1 MESGEPRLGD
11 LLAGRF
17 RLAERLGRGETGVV
31 FRADDTLLGETVALK
46 LLPTVPGAASTAEL
60 FSEVALARRITHPN
74 VCRVFDVGQWGAH
87 HFFITMEF
95 VEGENLA
102 TLLQRRSLDL
112 HQATRLAVQ
121 LCAALEAAHRAG
133 VLHRDL
139 KPENVLVDRTGRI
152 CITDFG
158 LARTIDDPR
167 SEEPTVGTPAYM
179 APEQI
184 LGRTSRQSD
193 LFALGLL
200 LFQLYAGHSPIRAGS
215 LDELVE
221 ELAAWSPPSRTDL
234 PADLPPEVAAVV
246 LSCMAR
252 EPGERPLSAKIVL
265 QALTEFGT
273 HRPAKKPLRQRIAPA
288 FGLALLGLLGLGPR
302 DEAPAPGAS
311 RGSDEIVLRIQSVG
325 SDRLRDSCPPRIENE
340 SSSLLRS

>member
-46 LLPTVPGAASTAEL
+46 LLPRAIGAESTAEL
-60 FSEVALARRITHPN
+60 FSEVALSRRITHPN
-74 VCRVFDVGQWGAH
+74 VCRVFDVGLLGEH
-87 HFFITMEF
+87 YFITMEF
-95 VEGENLA
+95 IQGENLA

-158 LARTIDDPR
+158 LARTIDDPS

-193 LFALGLL
+193 LFSLGLL
-200 LFQLYAGHSPIRAGS
+200 LFQLYTGRSPVRAGS
-215 LDELVE
+215 LDELVD
-221 ELAAWSPPSRTDL
+221 ELAAWSPPSRRDL
-234 PADLPPEVAAVV
+234 PPELAPEVAAVV
-246 LSCMAR
+246 LSCLAL
-252 EPGERPLSAKIVL
+252 EPDERPLSAKIVL
-265 QALTEFGT
+265 QALREFGAP
-273 HRPAKKPLRQRIAPA
+273 RPEKKPLRRRIAPA
-288 FGLALLGLLGLGPR
+288 FGLAFLSLLGLTSR
-302 DEAPAPGAS
+302 DETPASSAS
-311 RGSDEIVLRIQSVG
+311 HASDEIVFRIEPAGSATLREACP
-325 SDRLRDSCPPRIENE
+325 LRTENE